1 MLARILHGAA
11 QRFGDRPAIV
21 RPDGA
26 PCGFAELEE
35 RVEARAN
42 ALASVDV
49 VEGSRVALAIAS
61 NIDYVV
67 TYLAA
72 ARLGATTAGINP
84 SLAVPEQERL
94 VAHLAPTLLV
104 ADHPIDAAGCG
115 RTTPENLARLD
126 DHSTPPR
133 ELDEDPERAV
143 AIVYTSGTT
152 GTPKGA
158 VFRNRQFR
166 AICDIDLGEG
176 WESNPPIGGPLVAS
190 TQLAHVGMMTKLA
203 WYLHTGCTL
212 HLISRWRADDVLR
225 LVAAERISTLGVI
238 APQLAL
244 MLRSALMDELDL
256 RCVERIIAGGAASP
270 PALVR
275 EARERF
281 GARYSIRYSST
292 ESGGVGLATSWD
304 APDDEALWTIGRPRP
319 GVEARIVDSDG
330 ADVAPGRAGELV
342 LRSAAT
348 CDGYWNDPTAT
359 DEVLRDGWLHT
370 ADLAR
375 FDAAG
380 CVRLAGRRR
389 EMYIRGG
396 YNVAPADVEAVL
408 GDHPAVASIAIAP
421 RPDPVMGEIGVAVV
435 VAQSDERPTLASL
448 RAFGAERLARWKLP
462 EDLVVVD
469 ELPLTPMHK
478 PDRRRL
484 AELATA
490 NANANANGDDVGRAD
505 SA

>member
-1 MLARILHGAA
+1 
-11 QRFGDRPAIV
+11 V
-21 RPDGA
+21 
-26 PCGFAELEE
+26 
-35 RVEARAN
+35 
-42 ALASVDV
+42 
-49 VEGSRVALAIAS
+49 
-61 NIDYVV
+61 
-67 TYLAA
+67 
-72 ARLGATTAGINP
+72 
-84 SLAVPEQERL
+84 
-94 VAHLAPTLLV
+94 
-104 ADHPIDAAGCG
+104 
-115 RTTPENLARLD
+115 
-126 DHSTPPR
+126 
-133 ELDEDPERAV
+133 
-143 AIVYTSGTT
+143 
-152 GTPKGA
+152 
-158 VFRNRQFR
+158 
-166 AICDIDLGEG
+166 
-176 WESNPPIGGPLVAS
+176 
-190 TQLAHVGMMTKLA
+190 
-203 WYLHTGCTL
+203 
-212 HLISRWRADDVLR
+212 
-225 LVAAERISTLGVI
+225 
-238 APQLAL
+238 
-244 MLRSALMDELDL
+244 
-256 RCVERIIAGGAASP
+256 
-270 PALVR
+270 
-275 EARERF
+275 
-281 GARYSIRYSST
+281 
-292 ESGGVGLATSWD
+292 
-304 APDDEALWTIGRPRP
+304 
-319 GVEARIVDSDG
+319 
-330 ADVAPGRAGELV
+330 GELV

-348 CDGYWNDPTAT
+348 CDGYWNDPAAT

-484 AELATA
+484 AELANA